1 MKEQELALENLRHRI
16 LEEPGQADQALWTAV
31 IAFQS
36 FPFYTASG
44 LPFWY
49 TLKRSGGGEL
59 IVSRKEGSKTL
70 TRSSILYAFHV
81 VMHGAH
87 PAAGAAAD
95 TGWEE
100 QSGVFRTG
108 SIHSENSTEPKGCRR
123 SRYAKEAPMW
133 MLCQDMQAIPAEDQ
147 GDIPS
152 YCGPKEIGQIFGI
165 SYIYS
170 MFFRFGL
177 IRVPKRVAGKL
188 LNGSDKSPA
197 PIAQEQ

>member
-16 LEEPGQADQALWTAV
+16 LEEPGQADQALWMAV
-31 IAFQS
+31 IAFQG

-49 TLKRSGGGEL
+49 TLKRSGSGEL

-81 VMHGAH
+81 VMHA
-87 PAAGAAAD
+87 
-95 TGWEE
+95 
-100 QSGVFRTG
+100 V
-108 SIHSENSTEPKGCRR
+108 
-123 SRYAKEAPMW
+123 
-133 MLCQDMQAIPAEDQ
+133 PAEDRA
-147 GDIPS
+147 DIPS

-188 LNGSDKSPA
+188 LNGSEPTAGK
-197 PIAQEQ
+197 